1 MFELDEE
8 ILAHVPVD
16 AGQELVMFELDED
29 ILAHVPVDVGQIVV
43 EALLLDKH
51 SIQAPSK
58 ELPSE
63 KETLQNFS
71 YPTNNH

>member
-58 ELPSE
+58 EFPSE
-63 KETLQNFS
+63 KKNYTIFKRSKN
-71 YPTNNH
+71 